1 MFSYALGRYIE
12 KYDCIFYTNPY
23 DVPLIN
29 DGERSMSESFRS
41 QIIKLYEELILGK
54 YPNIYVLEGSV
65 ESRYNKMIEDI
76 LKDLRELRNEM
87 VQANWPAQR
96 LSNIILKYE
105 MKLQDE
111 KSKFTNDEIVE
122 ATNKIL
128 ND

>member
-1 MFSYALGRYIE
+1 
-12 KYDCIFYTNPY
+12 
-23 DVPLIN
+23 
-29 DGERSMSESFRS
+29 
-41 QIIKLYEELILGK
+41 
-54 YPNIYVLEGSV
+54 
-65 ESRYNKMIEDI
+65 MIEDI

-111 KSKFTNDEIVE
+111 KSKFTNKEIIE

>member
-1 MFSYALGRYIE
+1 
-12 KYDCIFYTNPY
+12 
-23 DVPLIN
+23 
-29 DGERSMSESFRS
+29 
-41 QIIKLYEELILGK
+41 
-54 YPNIYVLEGSV
+54 
-65 ESRYNKMIEDI
+65 MIEDI

-96 LSNIILKYE
+96 LSNIILNYE

-111 KSKFTNDEIVE
+111 KSKFTNKEIVE

>member
-1 MFSYALGRYIE
+1 
-12 KYDCIFYTNPY
+12 
-23 DVPLIN
+23 
-29 DGERSMSESFRS
+29 
-41 QIIKLYEELILGK
+41 
-54 YPNIYVLEGSV
+54 
-65 ESRYNKMIEDI
+65 MIEDI

-111 KSKFTNDEIVE
+111 KSKFTNEEIVE